1 MMQVEVAAAGVV
13 AAAAV
18 TRSLDCP
25 IPKWTWTLGGEWVV
39 REQD

>member
-1 MMQVEVAAAGVV
+1 MMPVEVAAAGV
-13 AAAAV
+13 AAV
-18 TRSLDCP
+18 TTRSLDCP